1 MGRIPT
7 TVGLLRGEGLIARF
21 GSVVLYLAGTSRST
35 ERILGAAETAAGSAD
50 PGVAIAQRLAATVFS
65 GGSAQPPSFGVVA
78 PTAGGILVLLRGP
91 VRALVE
97 GPEGPREFSGVRAM
111 TWADEILRDPVR
123 RLTIAADSTEGGE
136 IPYTNL
142 RVGVVPG
149 GGFLMHAPPSG
160 LPAQR
165 GNTGSTP
172 RQGAS
177 GSAATPVPGG
187 SGESRSDPVF
197 ARPGPVAIG
206 SPGAGGSSGAS
217 GSSASSGVPG
227 ASGSPGASG
236 TPGRGRP
243 PSAGGSPGSGGQQAA
258 AGSPGPVPDLT
269 NRAPLPTPSHTRFAA
284 PGSPERAPG
293 NRGPGPDSGPLP
305 TRAEPGASAASTP
318 AGLDASPTG
327 YVGPGTPGESAG
339 GRRSSASGP
348 NPRPGSETG
357 KRHPEPPETQA
368 AGSFG
373 RPAELPDAPASGPVG
388 RAGNRPAPPPER
400 RADGGRPAEP
410 PPTRGTPRAEPSQ
423 PASGPLGRT
432 ESPAPQPDRS
442 AEREQALP
450 DRPLDPNDP
459 QAAIPTETRV
469 VPRID
474 GEPDGSAPEGLTVP
488 DSAPAQGNQPHAGP
502 RLSKDAAPEPGSGAA
517 VGTARPGGAGSPAGA
532 RPARQGGPEPT
543 RPDPAD
549 LPPTAAFDAEAAA
562 AEPAATE
569 RAGGRGPVPP
579 ETSALGPVGGALTTA
594 DGAVYPLDRPY
605 VIGRDPLID
614 ESVRR
619 AASSPIVIPR
629 DRHVSRVHAY
639 VFIENGMVL
648 IRDAATPGGTFV
660 AAPGA
665 QDWIRV
671 GQRPHELKP
680 GWSLRI
686 GARILTYRPEQPR
699 R

>member
-21 GSVVLYLAGTSRST
+21 GSVVIYLAGTSPST

-78 PTAGGILVLLRGP
+78 PTQGGILVLLRGP

-97 GPEGPREFSGVRAM
+97 GPEGTRQFSGVRAM

-123 RLTIAADSTEGGE
+123 RLTIAADSTSGGE
-136 IPYTNL
+136 VPHTNL

-149 GGFLMHAPPSG
+149 GGFLLHAPPSG

-172 RQGAS
+172 RAAAS
-177 GSAATPVPGG
+177 DAAAEPMPEGPRDARADLA
-187 SGESRSDPVF
+187 S
-197 ARPGPVAIG
+197 ARPGPVAAD
-206 SPGAGGSSGAS
+206 SPGTGGSLPR
-217 GSSASSGVPG
+217 VN
-227 ASGSPGASG
+227 
-236 TPGRGRP
+236 
-243 PSAGGSPGSGGQQAA
+243 
-258 AGSPGPVPDLT
+258 SPGPLPDPT
-269 NRAPLPTPSHTRFAA
+269 RRAPLPTPSHTRFPG
-284 PGSPERAPG
+284 PGSPARPPG
-293 NRGPGPDSGPLP
+293 NRGPDAGGPDSGPLP
-305 TRAEPGASAASTP
+305 TRADPHGSAAAPTTH
-318 AGLDASPTG
+318 DAPPPSYPGSGARPESP
-327 YVGPGTPGESAG
+327 G
-339 GRRSSASGP
+339 GRRPADSGSHSQ
-348 NPRPGSETG
+348 PRPGGAGAG

-368 AGSFG
+368 AGAFG
-373 RPAELPDAPASGPVG
+373 RPAELPDAPAG
-388 RAGNRPAPPPER
+388 RSADR
-400 RADGGRPAEP
+400 RADADRPAEP
-410 PPTRGTPRAEPSQ
+410 PETRGAPRERPSR
-423 PASGPLGRT
+423 PASGPIGRA
-432 ESPAPQPDRS
+432 ESVVPQPDRS
-442 AEREQALP
+442 GAQEPARS
-450 DRPLDPNDP
+450 DRPLDPSDP
-459 QAAIPTETRV
+459 QSAIPTETRV
-469 VPRID
+469 VPKID
-474 GEPDGSAPEGLTVP
+474 GDADVPEGLTVP
-488 DSAPAQGNQPHAGP
+488 DSDPSRGNQPQARP
-502 RLSKDAAPEPGSGAA
+502 RLSKDASAEANSAGAA
-517 VGTARPGGAGSPAGA
+517 AR
-532 RPARQGGPEPT
+532 RPGGPEPT

-549 LPPTAAFDAEAAA
+549 QPPTAAFDAEAAA

-569 RAGGRGPVPP
+569 RAGGRDPVPP

-594 DGAVYPLDRPY
+594 DGAIYPLDRPY

-639 VFIENGMVL
+639 VFIENGIVL
-648 IRDAATPGGTFV
+648 IRDAATPGGTYV